1 MPVQG
6 TESPH
11 TDAEYEREDI
21 DIAEVS
27 DSAKAETWACQAE
40 MHVRIFSM
48 KTATAAMDDPKA
60 TQLQLLAQ
68 LPSAMSSHT
77 SVMVIGNMRKLQWTS

>member
-1 MPVQG
+1 MPVHG
-6 TESPH
+6 TESPQ

-27 DSAKAETWACQAE
+27 DCAKAETFACQAE
-40 MHVRIFSM
+40 MHVRSSST
-48 KTATAAMDDPKA
+48 KTAIAAMRDLEA
-60 TQLQLLAQ
+60 TPLQLLAQ